1 MSHFRTLLIWQKS
14 MTLVTAI
21 YQSTRKFPKEEL
33 FGLTSQLRRC
43 SVSIPS
49 NIAEGSGRESDKDYI
64 RFLNISVDS
73 LFELQTQLEIAKNI
87 DYLTQEEFNKQYE
100 DTRELERMLFSFIK
114 KVKER
119 CKNLSASVSQN
130 LSTFTL

>member
-14 MTLVTAI
+14 ITLVTAI

-64 RFLNISVDS
+64 RFLNISVGS

-100 DTRELERMLFSFIK
+100 DIKELERMLVSFIK

-119 CKNLSASVSQN
+119 C
-130 LSTFTL
+130 

>member
-1 MSHFRTLLIWQKS
+1 MSHFRTLLIWQKA

-21 YQSTRKFPKEEL
+21 YQATKSFPKEEL

-49 NIAEGSGRESDKDYI
+49 NIAEGSGRESDKEYL
-64 RFLNISVDS
+64 RFLNISVGS

-87 DYLTQEEFNKQYE
+87 DYLTQEQFNKQYE
-100 DTRELERMLFSFIK
+100 DTRELERMLISFIK

-119 CKNLSASVSQN
+119 C
-130 LSTFTL
+130 

>member
-21 YQSTRKFPKEEL
+21 YQSTQKFPKEEL

-49 NIAEGSGRESDKDYI
+49 NIAEGSGRESDKDYV
-64 RFLNISVDS
+64 RFLNISVGS

-100 DTRELERMLFSFIK
+100 DTRELERMLISFIK

-119 CKNLSASVSQN
+119 C
-130 LSTFTL
+130 

>member
-14 MTLVTAI
+14 MTLVITV
-21 YQSTRKFPKEEL
+21 YQTTKSFPKEEL

-43 SVSIPS
+43 SISIPS
-49 NIAEGSGRESDKDYI
+49 NIAEGSGRESDKEYV
-64 RFLNISVDS
+64 RFLNISIGS

-87 DYLTQEEFNKQYE
+87 DYLTQEQFNKQYE
-100 DTRELERMLFSFIK
+100 DTRELERMLISFIK

-119 CKNLSASVSQN
+119 C
-130 LSTFTL
+130 